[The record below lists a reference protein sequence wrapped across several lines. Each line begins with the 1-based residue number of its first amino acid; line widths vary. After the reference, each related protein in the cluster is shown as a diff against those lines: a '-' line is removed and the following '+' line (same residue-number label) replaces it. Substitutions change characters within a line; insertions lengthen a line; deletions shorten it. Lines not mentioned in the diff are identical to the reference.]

1 MKSTSLLA
9 LLLGLIVSAHSE
21 TYYLLS
27 KEWIRA
33 MSSPLPFNLCMPD
46 IKAHRVMDDILA
58 PGG

>member
-27 KEWIRA
+27 KERIRA
-33 MSSPLPFNLCMPD
+33 MSSPLPFNPCMPD
-46 IKAHRVMDDILA
+46 I
-58 PGG
+58 